1 MHTITIHHK
10 FTCLG
15 SCAEVNELPL
25 FTFRANTSH
34 DVWQFGI
41 VIFVC
46 LTGCLPWQKATQDDP
61 RFSRY
66 LSWHSSSIPLKR
78 QPKLFKLVSSKAQK
92 FFKRYLEPRPERRPV
107 GLAEVH
113 RFLDDR
119 WLSKGMEKTNEI
131 ALEEEGLCPSM
142 YSFHS
147 SPEEKNKLLFT
158 LTKYGIETTVDR
170 CAKKDR
176 IRQWIQASVIEEEN
190 EEDAEDEEQT
200 EEVIGIRDN
209 ETGPPG
215 ERLDRGPVQNTP
227 RTNKDNRRMSV
238 VSINRSEGTYVPPI
252 DPRIPLKEQINNR
265 RMSMDFTNGNN
276 NTIKQNGDVIK
287 HENQKNNENKD
298 GKDYSMIKALP
309 FQNVIVNGRN
319 DSLDSDQS
327 TDSGNTIKHNINI
340 QIPQSEM
347 YNCSL
352 SPTLPP
358 RTKKHVT
365 LNINGR
371 IINGDNNRH
380 ASSPKNRKHF
390 RDEDKYAH
398 YNTMGYKSS
407 SSNSAST

>member
-1 MHTITIHHK
+1 M
-10 FTCLG
+10 
-15 SCAEVNELPL
+15 
-25 FTFRANTSH
+25 FTFRTNTSH

-92 FFKRYLEPRPERRPV
+92 FFKRYLEARPERRPT
-107 GLAEVH
+107 GLTEVH

-147 SPEEKNKLLFT
+147 SPEEKNKLLYT
-158 LTKYGIETTVDR
+158 LTQYGIETTVDR

-176 IRQWIQASVIEEEN
+176 IRQWIQASVIEEET
-190 EEDAEDEEQT
+190 EEAGDEEET

-215 ERLDRGPVQNTP
+215 ERLDRGPVQNRKDTR
-227 RTNKDNRRMSV
+227 RTSV

-252 DPRIPLKEQINNR
+252 DPRIPLEEQRSR
-265 RMSMDFTNGNN
+265 RMSMDLTNFNN
-276 NTIKQNGDVIK
+276 NSIKQNGIK
-287 HENQKNNENKD
+287 RNESN
-298 GKDYSMIKALP
+298 GKDYSVTKALP
-309 FQNVIVNGRN
+309 FQNVIVNSRT
-319 DSLDSDQS
+319 DSQDSDQS
-327 TDSGNTIKHNINI
+327 TDSGSTIKHNINI

-365 LNINGR
+365 LNLN
-371 IINGDNNRH
+371 INGDNNNKH
-380 ASSPKNRKHF
+380 HVSSPKSRRHF

>member
-1 MHTITIHHK
+1 M
-10 FTCLG
+10 
-15 SCAEVNELPL
+15 NLPC
-25 FTFRANTSH
+25 FSFRANTSH

-46 LTGCLPWQKATQDDP
+46 LTGCLPWQKATHDDP

-92 FFKRYLEPRPERRPV
+92 FFKRYLEPRPERRPT

-119 WLSKGMEKTNEI
+119 WLSKGMEKTNEV
-131 ALEEEGLCPSM
+131 AMEEEGLCPSM

-158 LTKYGIETTVDR
+158 LTQYGIETTVDR

-190 EEDAEDEEQT
+190 EEEEEDEEHID
-200 EEVIGIRDN
+200 EVIGIRDN

-215 ERLDRGPVQNTP
+215 ERLDRGPVQNTI
-227 RTNKDNRRMSV
+227 RINKDNRRASV
-238 VSINRSEGTYVPPI
+238 VSINRFDGTYVPPI
-252 DPRIPLKEQINNR
+252 DPRIPLEEQRGR
-265 RMSMDFTNGNN
+265 RMSMDQINGNN
-276 NTIKQNGDVIK
+276 NTIKQNGVKREDI
-287 HENQKNNENKD
+287 QINNESNEV
-298 GKDYSMIKALP
+298 DYSVIKALP
-309 FQNVIVNGRN
+309 FQNVIVNSRH
-319 DSLDSDQS
+319 DSQESDQS
-327 TDSGNTIKHNINI
+327 TDSGSTIRHNINI

-352 SPTLPP
+352 SPSLPQ

-365 LNINGR
+365 LNINGT
-371 IINGDNNRH
+371 IMSNGNTHNY
-380 ASSPKNRKHF
+380 SSPRSKGHF

-398 YNTMGYKSS
+398 YNTY
-407 SSNSAST
+407 

>member
-1 MHTITIHHK
+1 M
-10 FTCLG
+10 
-15 SCAEVNELPL
+15 
-25 FTFRANTSH
+25 
-34 DVWQFGI
+34 
-41 VIFVC
+41 
-46 LTGCLPWQKATQDDP
+46 
-61 RFSRY
+61 
-66 LSWHSSSIPLKR
+66 
-78 QPKLFKLVSSKAQK
+78 
-92 FFKRYLEPRPERRPV
+92 
-107 GLAEVH
+107 
-113 RFLDDR
+113 
-119 WLSKGMEKTNEI
+119 
-131 ALEEEGLCPSM
+131 EEEGLCPSM

-158 LTKYGIETTVDR
+158 LTQYGIETTVDR
-170 CAKKDR
+170 GAKKDR

-190 EEDAEDEEQT
+190 EEEEGDEEHT

-215 ERLDRGPVQNTP
+215 ERLDRGPVQNSLARKDSR
-227 RTNKDNRRMSV
+227 RTSV

-252 DPRIPLKEQINNR
+252 DPRIPLEEQRNR
-265 RMSMDFTNGNN
+265 RLSIDQSNNN
-276 NTIKQNGDVIK
+276 NTN
-287 HENQKNNENKD
+287 
-298 GKDYSMIKALP
+298 GKDYSVIKALP
-309 FQNVIVNGRN
+309 FQNVIVNSRT
-319 DSLDSDQS
+319 DSQESDQS
-327 TDSGNTIKHNINI
+327 TDSGSTIRHNINI

-347 YNCSL
+347 YNNCSL

-380 ASSPKNRKHF
+380 RVSSPKNRRHF

>member
-1 MHTITIHHK
+1 MSGLHAITIHHNY
-10 FTCLG
+10 TCLG
-15 SCAEVNELPL
+15 SSVEVNELFL

-66 LSWHSSSIPLKR
+66 LSWHSSSMPLKR

-92 FFKRYLEPRPERRPV
+92 FFKRYLEPRAERRPV

-119 WLSKGMEKTNEI
+119 WLSKGMEKTNEL
-131 ALEEEGLCPSM
+131 AMEEEGLCPSM

-158 LTKYGIETTVDR
+158 LTQYGIETTVDR

-190 EEDAEDEEQT
+190 EEEEDEEQT
-200 EEVIGIRDN
+200 DEIIGIRDN

-215 ERLDRGPVQNTP
+215 ERLDRGPVQNSN
-227 RTNKDNRRMSV
+227 RINKDNRRASI
-238 VSINRSEGTYVPPI
+238 VSINRSEGSYVPPI
-252 DPRIPLKEQINNR
+252 DPRIPFEEQKNR
-265 RMSMDFTNGNN
+265 RLSIDQINGNN
-276 NTIKQNGDVIK
+276 NTIIRQNGTKREDKQV
-287 HENQKNNENKD
+287 NNEYN
-298 GKDYSMIKALP
+298 GKDYSVIRALP

-319 DSLDSDQS
+319 DSQDSDQS
-327 TDSGNTIKHNINI
+327 TDSGKTIKHNINI

-352 SPTLPP
+352 SPKLPP
-358 RTKKHVT
+358 RPKKHVT
-365 LNINGR
+365 LNINGK
-371 IINGDNNRH
+371 IINGDTH
-380 ASSPKNRKHF
+380 VSSKSKRHF

-398 YNTMGYKSS
+398 YNMMGYKSS

>member
-1 MHTITIHHK
+1 M
-10 FTCLG
+10 
-15 SCAEVNELPL
+15 
-25 FTFRANTSH
+25 
-34 DVWQFGI
+34 WQFGI

-119 WLSKGMEKTNEI
+119 WLSKGMEKTNEV
-131 ALEEEGLCPSM
+131 AMEEEGLCPSM

-147 SPEEKNKLLFT
+147 SPEEKNKLLRT
-158 LTKYGIETTVDR
+158 LTQYGIETTVDR

-190 EEDAEDEEQT
+190 EGDEDEEQT

-215 ERLDRGPVQNTP
+215 ERIDRGPVQNST
-227 RTNKDNRRMSV
+227 RMNKDNRRSSV
-238 VSINRSEGTYVPPI
+238 VSVNRSDGVYVPPI
-252 DPRIPLKEQINNR
+252 DPRIPLEEQRNR
-265 RMSMDFTNGNN
+265 RMSMDQTNGNN
-276 NTIKQNGDVIK
+276 DRVKQNGVA
-287 HENQKNNENKD
+287 KD
-298 GKDYSMIKALP
+298 DKRNGNDYSVKKALP
-309 FQNVIVNGRN
+309 FQNVMLISRN
-319 DSLDSDQS
+319 DSQESDQS
-327 TDSGNTIKHNINI
+327 TDSGSTIKHNINI

-352 SPTLPP
+352 SPALPP
-358 RTKKHVT
+358 RAKKHVT
-365 LNINGR
+365 LNVNGK
-371 IINGDNNRH
+371 IINGSRH
-380 ASSPKNRKHF
+380 VSSPPTSRRHF

-398 YNTMGYKSS
+398 YSTMGYKSS

>member
-1 MHTITIHHK
+1 M
-10 FTCLG
+10 
-15 SCAEVNELPL
+15 EVNELPL
-25 FTFRANTSH
+25 FTSRANTSH

-119 WLSKGMEKTNEI
+119 WLSKGMEKTNET
-131 ALEEEGLCPSM
+131 AMEEEGLCPSM

-147 SPEEKNKLLFT
+147 SPEEKNKLLRT
-158 LTKYGIETTVDR
+158 LTQYGIETTVDR

-190 EEDAEDEEQT
+190 EEEEDEEQA
-200 EEVIGIRDN
+200 EEAIGIRDN

-215 ERLDRGPVQNTP
+215 ERIDRGPVQNSAI
-227 RTNKDNRRMSV
+227 RTHKDNRRASV
-238 VSINRSEGTYVPPI
+238 VSVNRSEGTYIPPI
-252 DPRIPLKEQINNR
+252 DPRIPLEEQRNRRPSVDQINGINER
-265 RMSMDFTNGNN
+265 V
-276 NTIKQNGDVIK
+276 KQNGVQKD
-287 HENQKNNENKD
+287 ENSNGN
-298 GKDYSMIKALP
+298 YSVMKALP
-309 FQNVIVNGRN
+309 FQNMIVNGRN
-319 DSLDSDQS
+319 DSQESDQS
-327 TDSGNTIKHNINI
+327 TDSGNTIRHNINI

-352 SPTLPP
+352 SPKLPP
-358 RTKKHVT
+358 RAKKHVT
-365 LNINGR
+365 LNVNGK
-371 IINGDNNRH
+371 IINGNNRET
-380 ASSPKNRKHF
+380 ASPKSRRHF
-390 RDEDKYAH
+390 RDDDKYAH
-398 YNTMGYKSS
+398 YTTMGYKSS